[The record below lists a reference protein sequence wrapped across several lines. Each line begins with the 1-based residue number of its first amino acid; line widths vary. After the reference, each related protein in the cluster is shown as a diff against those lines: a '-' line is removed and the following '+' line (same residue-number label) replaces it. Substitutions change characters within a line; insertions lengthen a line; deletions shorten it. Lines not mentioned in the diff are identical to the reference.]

1 MANGK
6 WIWYPGDF
14 DIWHSLLLHSRRYER
29 GVHIPCQWNLP
40 TPFPNV
46 SFSRDFDIPAETEF
60 TCRSTAPGVVTVS
73 TGQFPHGSR
82 KAYGTGEKITI
93 HPASTISMFRS
104 RR

>member
-29 GVHIPCQWNLP
+29 GVHIPCQWNLS

-46 SFSRDFDIPAETEF
+46 SFSKDFEIPADTEF
-60 TCRSTAPGVVTVS
+60 TC
-73 TGQFPHGSR
+73 
-82 KAYGTGEKITI
+82 
-93 HPASTISMFRS
+93 
-104 RR
+104 